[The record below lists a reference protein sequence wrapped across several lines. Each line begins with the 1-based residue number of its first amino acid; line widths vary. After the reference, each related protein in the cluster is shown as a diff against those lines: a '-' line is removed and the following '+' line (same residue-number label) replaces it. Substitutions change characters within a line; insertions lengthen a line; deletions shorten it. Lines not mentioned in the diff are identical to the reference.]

1 MSGSHLFRWT
11 VGFEWDGQYPRL
23 SRWSLSQM
31 DSQARWS
38 TVQIVKGSK
47 GANILVQSSWTIL
60 YSSSKWLVSDHDMQA
75 QRECPKQIW
84 QRGFLFPS
92 GETNVSYQEQDKK
105 IETQNI
111 IDFSDLPGFLSS
123 LELAFSWSSW
133 FSSLSPFAPGCC
145 NKRCRFREGF
155 TKKVAVLLDFFQMRG
170 GPAQFFWHL
179 FISALLVNKRSRFPA
194 KCQ

>member
-1 MSGSHLFRWT
+1 M
-11 VGFEWDGQYPRL
+11 
-23 SRWSLSQM
+23 
-31 DSQARWS
+31 
-38 TVQIVKGSK
+38 
-47 GANILVQSSWTIL
+47 
-60 YSSSKWLVSDHDMQA
+60 SDHDMQA

-84 QRGFLFPS
+84 QRSFLFPS
-92 GETNVSYQEQDKK
+92 AETNVSYQEQDKN
-105 IETQNI
+105 IETQNLI
-111 IDFSDLPGFLSS
+111 NFSDLPGFLSS

-179 FISALLVNKRSRFPA
+179 FISALLVNKRSQFPA

>member
-1 MSGSHLFRWT
+1 M
-11 VGFEWDGQYPRL
+11 
-23 SRWSLSQM
+23 
-31 DSQARWS
+31 
-38 TVQIVKGSK
+38 
-47 GANILVQSSWTIL
+47 
-60 YSSSKWLVSDHDMQA
+60 SDHDMQA

-84 QRGFLFPS
+84 QRSFLFPS
-92 GETNVSYQEQDKK
+92 AETNVSYQGQDKK
-105 IETQNI
+105 IETQNLI
-111 IDFSDLPGFLSS
+111 NFSDLPGFSSS

-179 FISALLVNKRSRFPA
+179 FISALLVNKRSLFQDFGQYRAIMAGSWHGRYFLSMSTGNYSYVPSFVA
-194 KCQ
+194 PGHLGRPVSFHQSSIVLR